1 MSNNSTPR
9 DYVVF
14 FRLQRTATGPTL
26 EDPIEVIET
35 SAYEA
40 NEAWFQAA
48 FMLDA
53 KLGGVDRMGLEAKLL
68 LVGPNDLTTHLRARA
83 LASLA
88 ALAGVEPRSVA

>member
-53 KLGGVDRMGLEAKLL
+53 KLGDLARLGLEAKLL
-68 LVGPNDLTTHLRARA
+68 VVGPNDPITHLRAGV

-88 ALAGVEPRSVA
+88 VLAVVESRSVA